1 MTAHVCRPFGPCEGH
16 SQATTGWVRQ
26 TGLQF
31 PLFES
36 DIPVRTSL
44 PVLVAAAAAS
54 ALILTGCASAEPAAP
69 KASEEPAALTC
80 EDTPG
85 GSTVDSVKVAGD
97 FGVAPT
103 IDVPAPVSVEATERT
118 VAIEGTGE
126 EIQPGD
132 VVNFDVTILNGT
144 SGDVVSQ
151 TAYSGGGYTSI
162 EVNDTKFI
170 AGLVRTLE
178 CVNEGSRIVSV
189 VAPEDG
195 FGSEGSPDGAVAAGD
210 SLVIVADAVGIVPSV
225 ATGTPVAPVDGMPV
239 VELDDEGV
247 PTVTIPETDPPA
259 ELQLA
264 TLKQGDGEVVQEGD
278 TVTVQYQ
285 GVNWRT
291 GEVFDQSWGR
301 GATSFPTT
309 GVVPGFSAALVGAA
323 VGSQV
328 LAVLPPSEGY
338 GEAGQPS
345 AGIEGTDTLVFVVDV
360 LSTGR

>member
-1 MTAHVCRPFGPCEGH
+1 M
-16 SQATTGWVRQ
+16 
-26 TGLQF
+26 
-31 PLFES
+31 
-36 DIPVRTSL
+36 RTSL

-54 ALILTGCASAEPAAP
+54 ALVFTGCASPEPATPSAT
-69 KASEEPAALTC
+69 ADPAALSC

-85 GSTVDSVKVAGD
+85 GSAVDSVTVTGD

-103 IDVPAPVSVEATERT
+103 VEFAAPLAVDATQRSV
-118 VAIEGTGE
+118 VIEGTGDE
-126 EIQPGD
+126 VKPGD
-132 VVNFDVTILNGT
+132 IVNFEVTILNGT
-144 SGDVVSQ
+144 SGETVSKS
-151 TAYSGGGYTSI
+151 AYSGGGWGAI

-170 AGLVRTLE
+170 PGLVRTLE
-178 CVNEGSRIVSV
+178 CVNEGSRVVSV
-189 VAPEDG
+189 VAAADG
-195 FGSEGSPDGAVAAGD
+195 FGDTGSPDGAVAPGD
-210 SLVIVADAVGIVPSV
+210 PLVIVADAIGVVPSV
-225 ATGTPVAPVDGMPV
+225 ADGEPQPPVDGMPV
-239 VELDDEGV
+239 VKLDDDGA
-247 PTVTIPETDPPA
+247 PTVTIPKTDPPA

-278 TVTVQYQ
+278 SVTVQYQ

-301 GATSFPTT
+301 GAATFPTT

-328 LAVLPPSEGY
+328 LAVLPPSQGY

-360 LSTGR
+360 LATSR